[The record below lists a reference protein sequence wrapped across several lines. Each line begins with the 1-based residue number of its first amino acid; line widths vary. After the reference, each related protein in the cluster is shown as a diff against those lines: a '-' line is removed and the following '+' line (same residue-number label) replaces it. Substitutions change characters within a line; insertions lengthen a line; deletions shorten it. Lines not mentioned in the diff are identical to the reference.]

1 MRAQLRCALLRSTS
15 SSSFEGVEEELPVL
29 SVSLL
34 ISSTFSWIVYNLLEV
49 DTMCLNHFIYSTAL
63 LAAWV
68 VVSSLAGETKLYL
81 LSIKLCFFFL
91 MSAGCSRLTSTL
103 GNMSSS
109 KGSKRI
115 SVFDRLGPGNDDVM
129 KFVYGY

>member
-1 MRAQLRCALLRSTS
+1 
-15 SSSFEGVEEELPVL
+15 
-29 SVSLL
+29 
-34 ISSTFSWIVYNLLEV
+34 
-49 DTMCLNHFIYSTAL
+49 
-63 LAAWV
+63 
-68 VVSSLAGETKLYL
+68 
-81 LSIKLCFFFL
+81 